1 MTQASLEFTREV
13 TEVDWFI
20 IVIYFNQL
28 RQKQSFNTTDKT
40 VKWIYKSIENIQK
53 YSMNLM

>member
-53 YSMNLM
+53 YSINLM